1 MAYGGAVSNVGGV
14 LENTLQRIV
23 PFLGFY
29 GDATSEGSATM
40 ISVWGYATTD
50 SAATVETA
58 GYFPAALLYQQLN
71 PGDMILA
78 SMGIGGT
85 QKAKVYVVTVSTS
98 STITIALLTTTAG

>member
-1 MAYGGAVSNVGGV
+1 MAYGGASSTVGNV

-29 GDATSEGSATM
+29 GDATSEGSASM
-40 ISVWGYATTD
+40 ISLWGYVTTD

-58 GYFPAALLYQQLN
+58 GYFPAATLYQMLN
-71 PGDMILA
+71 VGDVIVA

-85 QKAKVYVVTVSTS
+85 QKAKLYVVTVSTS
-98 STITIALLTTTAG
+98 STITVALLSTTSG